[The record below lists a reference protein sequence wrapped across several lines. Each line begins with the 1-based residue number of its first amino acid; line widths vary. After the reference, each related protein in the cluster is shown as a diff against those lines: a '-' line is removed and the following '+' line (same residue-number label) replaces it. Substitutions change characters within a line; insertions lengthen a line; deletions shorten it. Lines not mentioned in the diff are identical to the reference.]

1 MLFLFDCETGVR
13 MLERDYQR
21 ELIPRIK
28 KLSFGRIDVLK
39 NNAGYRQGIPDLS
52 VFCGPSWAWLEVKPE
67 QHADQEPN
75 QEYYINWANTVG
87 AFGAFIYPENE
98 KEVLCALEQAFG
110 LRRPAR
116 KPSLTEQVPLAGL

>member
-1 MLFLFDCETGVR
+1 MGVR

-28 KLSFGRIDVLK
+28 DLSSTRKIDVLK
-39 NNAGYRQGIPDLS
+39 NNSGYRQGIPDLS
-52 VFCGPSWAWLEVKPE
+52 VFCGPFWGWLEVKPSKDAE
-67 QHADQEPN
+67 QEPN

-98 KEVLCALEQAFG
+98 KEVLCALVQAFG
-110 LRRPAR
+110 LSRPALIA
-116 KPSLTEQVPLAGL
+116 PVT